1 MKTEINY
8 KSLIPYFICTAVYMF
23 FAIMN
28 VQVINQ
34 TLIFEEAAAG
44 DLDRIYNHDIM
55 GYSAAGI
62 LLLII
67 STYFSFRRIVIF
79 SVIVSLF
86 SIYDLGFTE
95 YEESITEIHAFVCS
109 ATMLIIT
116 TVLFAYVISD
126 KKITT
131 ILGISTFFLGVVV
144 ADFLVEL
151 TSAIVLSGQISITLQ
166 QIQTLVILNI
176 IALTVFLV
184 IFIFNK
190 NFTFSTKTKAVNITA
205 VAKNTG
211 VEMIYFFVNFYI
223 IMVIFYNYES
233 YELTDILLR
242 ISVSNIKYYML
253 LGIFIL
259 SIFLNRF
266 IKLYNLHKINLL
278 SITVLLFMFLSMPFW
293 GMNNFL
299 GFICW
304 FILGAFMY
312 MTFCLTI
319 LILAEK
325 FGGSS
330 LKIAIVLCSFAATAG
345 YYCGY
350 LSAYNVEDEVSETAF
365 LILICLSLMGLLA
378 YYFYIYKKNNLKNW

>member
-23 FAIMN
+23 SAIMN

-44 DLDRIYNHDIM
+44 DLDRIYNHDII
-55 GYSAAGI
+55 GYGAAGI

-79 SVIVSLF
+79 GVIVSLF
-86 SIYDLGFTE
+86 SVYDLGFTK
-95 YEESITEIHAFVCS
+95 YEESITEIHAFMCS
-109 ATMLIIT
+109 AMMLIIIT
-116 TVLFAYVISD
+116 ILFAYIISD

-131 ILGISTFFLGVVV
+131 ISGISTFFLGVMV
-144 ADFLVEL
+144 ADFSVEL
-151 TSAIVLSGQISITLQ
+151 ISATVLANQISITLQ

-176 IALTVFLV
+176 IALIVFLV
-184 IFIFNK
+184 IFILNK
-190 NFTFSTKTKAVNITA
+190 NFAFSTKTKTA
-205 VAKNTG
+205 NVTVIAKNTS
-211 VEMIYFFVNFYI
+211 VEMIYFFVNFYT
-223 IMVIFYNYES
+223 IMIVFYNYES

-242 ISVSNIKYYML
+242 ISVSNTKYYML

-266 IKLYNLHKINLL
+266 INLHNLHKINLL
-278 SITVLLFMFLSMPFW
+278 SITVVLFMFLSMPFW

-299 GFICW
+299 GVICW
-304 FILGAFMY
+304 FILGSAMY
-312 MTFCLTI
+312 MIFYLTI

-325 FGGSS
+325 FGGSN
-330 LKIAIVLCSFAATAG
+330 LKIAIVLCSFAATIG

-350 LSAYNVEDEVSETAF
+350 LSAYNVEEEVSETAF
-365 LILICLSLMGLLA
+365 LGLICLSLMGLLA
-378 YYFYIYKKNNLKNW
+378 YYFYVYKKNNLKNW